1 MNLQRRIKLISVLV
15 LFFIGSCEPI
25 AEEVVLPPAPV
36 PSFTS
41 NITETSTFRSI
52 QFTGD
57 GSNSPTSYYWT
68 FEGGTPSTSSA
79 KNPLVSYSA
88 GGTFDVTLT
97 VENEGGRNTITKQNF
112 IVVRRVL
119 SSNEFA
125 KMQTQTNKHFITYKS
140 GMWDVGINLQG
151 ISDINNCYMF
161 KFQKYTDGT
170 FKIIGFSATSNGTLV
185 AWSSATIGSGAPIRL
200 YNPIPSNVLNRPYWY
215 IVPYGT
221 NTGTYTIQNQQNG
234 TYLTW
239 GSTVNLI
246 MQYSTAAISTN
257 EAVWKFYDSDGMPVD
272 MF

>member
-41 NITETSTFRSI
+41 NITETSTFRNI
-52 QFTGD
+52 QFTGN

-68 FEGGTPSTSSA
+68 FEGGTPSTSSE
-79 KNPLVSYSA
+79 KSPLVSYSA

-112 IVVRRVL
+112 IVVRRVF
-119 SSNEFA
+119 SSNELI
-125 KMQTQTNKHFITYKS
+125 KMQTRNKEFVTYKN
-140 GMWDVGINLQG
+140 GTWDVGLNLRA
-151 ISDINNCYMF
+151 ISDINNCYNF

-170 FKIIGFSATSNGTLV
+170 FKITGYSATSSGTLV
-185 AWSSATIGSGAPIRL
+185 AWTNTATIGSGAPIRL
-200 YNPIPSNVLNRPYWY
+200 YNPMPSNALNRPYWY

-221 NTGTYTIQNQQNG
+221 NTGTYTIKNQQNG

-239 GSTVNLI
+239 GSTVDLI
-246 MQYSTAAISTN
+246 MQWNTEDY
-257 EAVWKFYDSDGMPVD
+257 WKFYDSNGNPVD
-272 MF
+272 IY